1 MTDID
6 MGVDVHLDA
15 DGKPRIIERR
25 FVVEDECAGFRL
37 DHFLKKKIPRLSRTK
52 LQRIIKEQ
60 LTRVDGRAVKASAK
74 VFPGDELIMRTP
86 ARPEPACPRTFT
98 VLYEDDH
105 MMVVDKPAGL
115 PMHASAK
122 FYFNT
127 LTRVLLERYGEK
139 TPQICH
145 RLDRETS
152 GCVVLAKDK
161 EAAAVLKNA
170 FADKTTR
177 KTYLA
182 ITTGVP
188 DWPVGEPQTIDMPL
202 GLVDDPDALINIR
215 MVVRENALPAVTEC
229 TLLERAGEVAL
240 VQCRPITG
248 RQHQIRAHL
257 AAVGHPIVGDK
268 LYTHG
273 DEAFAEFCDKGMT
286 LGLAV
291 LFVLPRHALHAA
303 RIEIPHPVNGRRL
316 TVESPMPTDM
326 AEFLRDSANPSCPI

>member
-1 MTDID
+1 
-6 MGVDVHLDA
+6 MGIDVHLDA
-15 DGKPRIIERR
+15 DGNPRIIERR

-52 LQRIIKEQ
+52 LQRIIKKQ
-60 LTRVDGRAVKASAK
+60 LTRADGSKLKAATK
-74 VFPGDELIMRTP
+74 VFAGDQLIMRTP
-86 ARPEPACPRTFT
+86 ARPEPSCPRTFE
-98 VLYEDDH
+98 VLYEDEH

-127 LTRVLLERYGEK
+127 LTRVLLERYGEDA
-139 TPQICH
+139 PQICH

-152 GCVVLAKDK
+152 GCVVLAKSK
-161 EAAAVLKNA
+161 ETAAKLKTA

-182 ITTGVP
+182 IVAGVP
-188 DWPVGEPQTIDMPL
+188 DWPVGETRTIDEPL
-202 GLVDDPDALINIR
+202 GLVRDPEALIQIR
-215 MVVRENALPAVTEC
+215 MQVYDDALPAITEA
-229 TLLERAGEVAL
+229 TLLEQAGDVAL
-240 VQCRPITG
+240 VRCRPITG

-257 AAVGHPIVGDK
+257 AAVGHPIIGDK
-268 LYTHG
+268 LYAHG
-273 DEAFAEFCDKGMT
+273 DEAFAAYCDEGLT

-303 RIEIPHPVNGRRL
+303 SIEIPHPATGEVLR
-316 TVESPMPTDM
+316 VESALPRDL
-326 AEFLRDSANPSCPI
+326 ADFLRDSADPSCPI